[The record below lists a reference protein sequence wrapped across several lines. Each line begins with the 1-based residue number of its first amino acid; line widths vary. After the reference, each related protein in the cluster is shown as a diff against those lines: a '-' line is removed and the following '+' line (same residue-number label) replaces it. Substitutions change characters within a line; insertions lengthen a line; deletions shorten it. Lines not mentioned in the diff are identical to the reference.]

1 MKKIFLFFLTFALV
15 SSSLE
20 AQETRH
26 AKRKAREKAKI
37 EEIRNLAGNRELR
50 FLAQTALPM
59 GGSPI
64 HLTSEYTLDIEA
76 DKVTS
81 FLPYFGIAYSAE
93 YGGGEG
99 GIKFS
104 EIARKITWK
113 ESKKGFETEMEIRS
127 PKDLYIMRLSFSLT
141 GYANLDVS
149 SNNRQS
155 IHFTGIIIKKKTD

>member
-1 MKKIFLFFLTFALV
+1 MKKIVLLLLILVLV
-15 SSSLE
+15 SSSLD

-26 AKRKAREKAKI
+26 ARRKAREKAKI
-37 EEIRNLAGNRELR
+37 EEVRQLIGNRDLR
-50 FLAQTALPM
+50 FIAQTALPM

-76 DKVTS
+76 DKVIS

-113 ESKKGFETEMEIRS
+113 ESKKGFEIVLEVRS
-127 PKDLYIMRLSFSLT
+127 PKDLYIMHLSVQPT
-141 GYANLDVS
+141 GYATLDVS
-149 SNNRQS
+149 SNNRQFINFS
-155 IHFTGIIIKKKTD
+155 GIVEKRKTD